1 MAFSQN
7 QVSPDV
13 APKSRVLPS
22 AISQNPDPPN
32 GDLPNHV
39 LSKNPASPDTIPPQ
53 VRILTAHTCDDML
66 ETSLMRVLRGSGP
79 CGLAAMPV
87 SRGRF
92 LRPMLGLSRR
102 DVLSYLAEKKLAW
115 REDSTNAD
123 TLYFRNRVRHR
134 LVPALAENFPGWR
147 GAVCAFAKTQS
158 LAADFI
164 VGEANSRVKWRPVQA
179 DSGSV
184 RQNTPA
190 LCTSEGNFFAQPE
203 IIREEAL
210 FQGIDLL
217 FSGALPGS
225 GGVKAAKSGVKR
237 SNIRLF
243 SQGTVTHID
252 LGGLHLQRKAG
263 MVSICRRGR
272 ENTVWESG
280 FSLLII
286 AGGSYNLKGT
296 ALSVERV
303 VVASLE
309 ADASCEA
316 VSSSITGTDGRGET
330 VFFALLPFVLRPA
343 FKEDRITCA
352 WHGSTAKA
360 AKTGRTISAVDSLG
374 IAAFIGTDG
383 LLESRRTAAG
393 FKAALDSE
401 GADRKLCSDQRVC
414 SDHKVCNLA
423 VCTVKIGKQKELE
436 T

>member
-1 MAFSQN
+1 
-7 QVSPDV
+7 
-13 APKSRVLPS
+13 
-22 AISQNPDPPN
+22 
-32 GDLPNHV
+32 
-39 LSKNPASPDTIPPQ
+39 
-53 VRILTAHTCDDML
+53 
-66 ETSLMRVLRGSGP
+66 
-79 CGLAAMPV
+79 
-87 SRGRF
+87 
-92 LRPMLGLSRR
+92 MLGLSRR

-147 GAVCAFAKTQS
+147 SAVCAFAKTQS

-164 VGEANSRVKWRPVQA
+164 VGEANFRVKWRPVQA
-179 DSGSV
+179 DSGST
-184 RQNTPA
+184 RQNAPA

-225 GGVKAAKSGVKR
+225 GGVKVAKSGVKR

-243 SQGTVTHID
+243 SQGRVTHID

-263 MVSICRRGR
+263 MVSICRRGQ
-272 ENTVWESG
+272 ENTAWESG

-296 ALSVERV
+296 VLSVETES
-303 VVASLE
+303 VASLE
-309 ADASCEA
+309 ADASACSADKA
-316 VSSSITGTDGRGET
+316 VSSIAGTAGRGEP

-352 WHGSTAKA
+352 WHGGVAKA

-401 GADRKLCSDQRVC
+401 GADLAICQ
-414 SDHKVCNLA
+414 NLA